1 MCGTPPRSAPTS
13 QLLSPLLHA
22 LHLDDEFLAFLLRL
36 AVGGGPAR
44 DEIALPVAGE
54 PQRHR
59 ELLAVGVLHLEGE
72 PPPVEA
78 RLQHLDLVLAANA
91 SPLEIHLVESYAA
104 REAALRSDDGEIHRG
119 RGIAIVEPSR
129 PTKILGGHRETTQPL
144 RTVRDAI
151 EMEEQQ

>member
-36 AVGGGPAR
+36 TVGGGPAR
-44 DEIALPVAGE
+44 EEIALPVAGE

-59 ELLAVGVLHLEGE
+59 QLLAVGVLHLEGA

-78 RLQHLDLVLAANA
+78 RLQRLDRVFSAYASRLLLRHSERNTSRSAAML
-91 SPLEIHLVESYAA
+91 SVF
-104 REAALRSDDGEIHRG
+104 
-119 RGIAIVEPSR
+119 R
-129 PTKILGGHRETTQPL
+129 PIN
-144 RTVRDAI
+144 
-151 EMEEQQ
+151 